1 MFRALFRL
9 SRSAPADPTEQW
21 AKSVGRST
29 FFPWSLKNPWQSKS
43 VTPNAPRL
51 LSARRNGSI
60 CDAATVFDAAALAR
74 GRCVAIDGS
83 GGLPSNQADG
93 QVTQTATDEAAG
105 LPCAVRVAGRS
116 GTRADERRA
125 ERAAERRADVAADG
139 AAHRAA
145 DGHAVISTHDD
156 AAADA
161 DARARTYAC
170 TDNGPHGGPF
180 LGAVVDADRGAQR
193 EPDYNKGADARR
205 RRRDRVVRLPGQ
217 KELRPAADEPV
228 VVLRRARGPR
238 AMSGRVRP
246 GLRRVVCAAAAAR
259 LQNRGRRAA
268 RPRARQ
274 AAAAG
279 GAVPG
284 RGVPV
289 GVMSS
294 FVVSCLPSESSFLDP
309 RRSA

>member
-1 MFRALFRL
+1 M
-9 SRSAPADPTEQW
+9 
-21 AKSVGRST
+21 
-29 FFPWSLKNPWQSKS
+29 
-43 VTPNAPRL
+43 
-51 LSARRNGSI
+51 
-60 CDAATVFDAAALAR
+60 
-74 GRCVAIDGS
+74 
-83 GGLPSNQADG
+83 
-93 QVTQTATDEAAG
+93 TQTATDEAAG
-105 LPCAVRVAGRS
+105 AVRVAGRS
-116 GTRADERRA
+116 GTRADGGSVRR
-125 ERAAERRADVAADG
+125 AERRADSPPDR

-161 DARARTYAC
+161 DAGAGTYAC
-170 TDNGPHGGPF
+170 TDNGPDDRTF

-193 EPDYNKGADARR
+193 EPDDYKGADARR

-228 VVLRRARGPR
+228 AVLRRARGSP
-238 AMSGRVRP
+238 ALSGRVRP
-246 GLRRVVCAAAAAR
+246 VLRRVVCAAAAAR

-268 RPRARQ
+268 RPRTRQ
-274 AAAAG
+274 TAAAG

-294 FVVSCLPSESSFLDP
+294 FVVSCLPSECSFLDP
-309 RRSA
+309 SARSA

>member
-1 MFRALFRL
+1 MVIKARFQALFRL

-74 GRCVAIDGS
+74 GRRVAIDGS

-116 GTRADERRA
+116 GTRADG
-125 ERAAERRADVAADG
+125 VAPSGQPSAVPTPLPT
-139 AAHRAA
+139 ALPASAA

-161 DARARTYAC
+161 DAGASTYAC

-193 EPDYNKGADARR
+193 QPDYNKGADARR
-205 RRRDRVVRLPGQ
+205 RRRDRLVRLPGQ

-238 AMSGRVRP
+238 ASCLGACALACGAWFARRRRRDSKIADAGPRVREH
-246 GLRRVVCAAAAAR
+246 
-259 LQNRGRRAA
+259 QNH
-268 RPRARQ
+268 
-274 AAAAG
+274 AAAG
-279 GAVPG
+279 EPYRAVAFRWG
-284 RGVPV
+284 GGGVV
-289 GVMSS
+289 
-294 FVVSCLPSESSFLDP
+294 
-309 RRSA
+309 

>member
-1 MFRALFRL
+1 MHATRC
-9 SRSAPADPTEQW
+9 
-21 AKSVGRST
+21 
-29 FFPWSLKNPWQSKS
+29 
-43 VTPNAPRL
+43 TPNAQPT
-51 LSARRNGSI
+51 SSVAASQISI
-60 CDAATVFDAAALAR
+60 CDCATVIDAAALAR

-105 LPCAVRVAGRS
+105 AVRLAGRR
-116 GTRADERRA
+116 GARADERRA
-125 ERAAERRADVAADG
+125 ERAAERRADVAADR

-170 TDNGPHGGPF
+170 TDNGPDDRPF

-193 EPDYNKGADARR
+193 QPDDYKGADARR

-246 GLRRVVCAAAAAR
+246 GLRRVVRAAAAAR

-289 GVMSS
+289 GVMSLCGMILAFRV
-294 FVVSCLPSESSFLDP
+294 FVP
-309 RRSA
+309 